1 MIFSKV
7 LNLWSIAYGIIAAI
21 LIVQSSIRKL
31 TPKDI
36 IQLSGT
42 YWGRNS
48 FQIDNLCDLK
58 ADTFTGLAFAILS
71 GIIEIIIIVSE
82 ENLNFCFIHNH
93 QQAYNLILF
102 SALILLPMSFQ
113 FYKKHEKKKI
123 SSLLIK
129 HDFEENLKHL
139 KSQLEKTDLT
149 QINSLK
155 NNAPKIN
162 IRRIYKEI
170 TKKNISITDAANDKP
185 KDILP
190 KIIKDYSLPTV
201 FSEQELECIE
211 NIIKDESL

>member
-1 MIFSKV
+1 MIFSKI
-7 LNLWSIAYGIIAAI
+7 LNLWSITYGIIAAI

-129 HDFEENLKHL
+129 HDFEENLKRL
-139 KSQLEKTDLT
+139 KHWLGQGV
-149 QINSLK
+149 
-155 NNAPKIN
+155 KIN
-162 IRRIYKEI
+162 IKTAFNEI
-170 TKKNISITDAANDKP
+170 TEKSISITGTENDKP

-190 KIIKDYSLPTV
+190 KIL
-201 FSEQELECIE
+201 F
-211 NIIKDESL
+211 ESTIG